1 MARDIEIR
9 IVDSLSGVEPSA
21 WNSLAGDH
29 PMLSYAFLHALH
41 ETGCASAESGWLP
54 QYITAWE
61 GKALVGAL
69 PLYLKSHSYGEYIF
83 DWAWADAYQRNGLSY
98 YPKLLSAI
106 PFSPVS
112 APKILAV
119 DNEVRIR
126 LPKAALKVA
135 RGASSLHVLFPTVEE
150 LALFEGERMLTRR
163 GMQFHWFNDGY
174 SSFDDFL
181 SRFSHDKRKKI
192 KQERRKVRDAGIS
205 FKWLVGAEISTA
217 HWAFFNRC
225 YRSTYRAHHST
236 PYLNLDFFHEIGAK
250 LPDNLLMVLAE
261 ADGKPIAAAFNM
273 FNQTTLY
280 GRYWG
285 TTGFHSG
292 LHFEA
297 CYYQAIEFCIARGIM
312 IFEGGA
318 QGEHKLAR
326 GFTPVETR
334 SAHWLRHP
342 QFAAAI
348 ERFLDNEAKGVAH
361 YIDELNEHSPFKAV
375 EAPTA
380 GES

>member
-1 MARDIEIR
+1 MARDIEIHV
-9 IVDSLSGVEPSA
+9 VDSLSRVAPSA
-21 WNSLAGDH
+21 WNALAGDH

-41 ETGCASAESGWLP
+41 ETGCACPESGWLP

-61 GKALVGAL
+61 GEALVGAM

-98 YPKLLSAI
+98 YPKLLCAI

-112 APKILAV
+112 APKMLAV
-119 DNEVRIR
+119 DNEVRMR

-135 RGASSLHVLFPTVEE
+135 RDASSLHVLFPTVDE
-150 LALFEGERMLTRR
+150 LALFEGERMLSRR

-174 SSFDDFL
+174 LSFDDFL

-205 FKWLVGAEISTA
+205 LKWLVGAEITTA
-217 HWAFFNRC
+217 DWAFFNRC

-261 ADGKPIAAAFNM
+261 ADGKPIAAAFNV

-297 CYYQAIEFCIARGIM
+297 CYYQAIEFCIARGIK

-348 ERFLDNEAKGVAH
+348 ERFLDKEAKGVAH

-375 EAPTA
+375 EEPSGGA
-380 GES
+380 

>member
-1 MARDIEIR
+1 MPRGVTIR
-9 IVDSLSGVEPSA
+9 IVDSLGGIEPAA
-21 WNSLAGDH
+21 WNALAGDH

-41 ETGCASAESGWLP
+41 ETGCASAESGWQP
-54 QYITAWE
+54 QFVTAWA
-61 GKALVGAL
+61 GTALIGAM

-83 DWAWADAYQRNGLSY
+83 DWAWADAYQRNGLAY

-106 PFSPVS
+106 PFSPVG
-112 APKILAV
+112 APKLLAV
-119 DNEVRIR
+119 DDAVR
-126 LPKAALKVA
+126 LPLLRAALTVA
-135 RGASSLHVLFPTVEE
+135 RDASSLHILFPTAEE
-150 LALFEGERMLTRR
+150 LVLFDREHMLTRR
-163 GMQFHWFNDGY
+163 GVQFHWFNDGY
-174 SSFDDFL
+174 ASFDDFL

-192 KQERRKVRDAGIS
+192 KQERRKVRDAGIT
-205 FKWLVGAEISTA
+205 FKWLVGAKITTA

-250 LPDNLLMVLAE
+250 LPSNLLLVVAE
-261 ADGKPIAAAFNM
+261 QHGEPIAAAFNV
-273 FNQTTLY
+273 FNATTLY

-297 CYYQAIEFCIARGIM
+297 CYYQAIEFCIARGIQV
-312 IFEGGA
+312 FEGGA
-318 QGEHKLAR
+318 QGQHKLAR

-334 SAHWLRHP
+334 SAHWLKHP

-348 ERFLDNEAKGVAH
+348 ERFLDQEAKGVAH
-361 YIDELNEHSPFKAV
+361 YIDELNEHSPFKTTD
-375 EAPTA
+375 APTV
-380 GES
+380 EP